1 MGRQGH
7 RACVFV
13 AVAVLA
19 LGSGGCD
26 TIRAAMPAA
35 KRTAQLKEQMDQLQA
50 RSMRFADE
58 YVGRVI
64 EETAKFTSTIE
75 DPEVRYLIA
84 GWRLSQA
91 NAAYANASGPSPV
104 VNALDLVTLATL
116 SRMVVEDSLLP
127 LYPDTGRQLL
137 ETHRDLEK
145 TAWTLCDEFLTPGQI
160 ADFHS
165 ILDEW
170 RAQHPKVSSVAFIHF
185 LDFARQ
191 IGRPRPGEAERSGG
205 LFAMLGLD
213 PLAGLDPAV
222 REIEQTRAL
231 AERTIYYLQRVPYV
245 LNLQFERVTGGLLA
259 RPETRDLLR
268 DSAKVAA
275 SVERFSQVAAA
286 LPGQISA
293 ERVALIDQLSG
304 ELVTQ
309 QQTLRPMLNDLK
321 ATLDSGSQTAQAID
335 ATVRS
340 LDALMARFPAKA
352 APAGTTAEPS
362 RPFDIR
368 EYAAAAAEFTRTAN
382 ELRGLITS
390 VDAQSPALASSIA
403 AAVDRSESLIDYLF
417 LRAAALIVLAV
428 AAVLGAAL
436 LYRKLSPPRPAR

>member
-1 MGRQGH
+1 
-7 RACVFV
+7 VLV
-13 AVAVLA
+13 AALA
-19 LGSGGCD
+19 LAIGSSACN
-26 TIRAAMPAA
+26 TIRQAMPAA

-50 RSMRFADE
+50 RSTRFADE

-64 EETAKFTSTIE
+64 EDTAKFTTAIE
-75 DPEVRYLIA
+75 DPEVRYVIA

-116 SRMVVEDSLLP
+116 SRMVIEDTLVP
-127 LYPDTGRQLL
+127 LYPDTAQQLL
-137 ETHRDLEK
+137 ATHRDLEK
-145 TAWTLCDEFLTPGQI
+145 TAWTLCDGFLTASQI
-160 ADFHS
+160 ADLHS

-185 LDFARQ
+185 LDFAKQ
-191 IGRPRPGEAERSGG
+191 IGRPGPGESERSGG

-245 LNLQFERVTGGLLA
+245 LNLQLERVTGGLLA

-268 DSAKVAA
+268 DSAKISE

-286 LPGQISA
+286 LPTQISA
-293 ERVALIDQLSG
+293 EREALIDQLSG
-304 ELVTQ
+304 ELSTQ
-309 QQTLRPMLNDLK
+309 EQTLRPLLGDLR
-321 ATLDSGSQTAQAID
+321 ATLDSGSQTAHAID

-340 LDALMARFPAKA
+340 LDALMARFPAKSA
-352 APAGTTAEPS
+352 STGESAPPS
-362 RPFDIR
+362 RPFDVR
-368 EYAAAAAEFTRTAN
+368 EYTAAAAEFTRTAT
-382 ELRGLITS
+382 ELRQLITS
-390 VDAQSPALASSIA
+390 VDAQSPALASSVA
-403 AAVDRSESLIDYLF
+403 AAVDRSEALIDYLF

-428 AAVLGAAL
+428 AAVLGAAV
-436 LYRKLSPPRPAR
+436 LYRKLNPPRPAR